1 LNPGD
6 AYTMI
11 SRHETECELESLS
24 VGSALADRY
33 NSLDE
38 ATDWD
43 LRIHNDY
50 LTERLGFAGWI
61 NMGVEKKGKS
71 THKID
76 ANELSKKG
84 GWSGFKHVNMSS
96 YWALENQWLY
106 MMGDSTQRQI
116 WATFVSPFQNNDFE
130 RNAKEFTREKCA
142 RQYPHRKNHHAGPNG
157 NSFIEEGWS
166 GKCGNNEVTCD
177 LSGFGPNGIITFDWK
192 HFTYE
197 DYDEW
202 LFGQAGKWSND
213 STVRRPDILTF
224 EIGLHTCMH
233 SFDNK
238 NKTMNQTTILRHESE
253 LPLFMKAVRLAID
266 RHKTISGKKT
276 IVIAS
281 TAGGHIY
288 ISTYFYLSV

>member
-1 LNPGD
+1 
-6 AYTMI
+6 MI
-11 SRHETECELESLS
+11 SRLETECELESLS

-61 NMGVEKKGKS
+61 KAGVEKKGK
-71 THKID
+71 TAHKND

-84 GWSGFKHVNMSS
+84 GWSSFKHINMSS

-157 NSFIEEGWS
+157 GNFIEEGWS

-177 LSGFGPNGIITFDWK
+177 LSGFGRDGLITFDWK
-192 HFTYE
+192 HFPYE

-202 LFGQAGKWSND
+202 LFGQGGKW
-213 STVRRPDILTF
+213 
-224 EIGLHTCMH
+224 
-233 SFDNK
+233 
-238 NKTMNQTTILRHESE
+238 
-253 LPLFMKAVRLAID
+253 
-266 RHKTISGKKT
+266 
-276 IVIAS
+276 
-281 TAGGHIY
+281 
-288 ISTYFYLSV
+288 